1 MSRPPSLFVRIPEAP
16 YSGTQNGLPG
26 PFDPRTLAR
35 GRHPVEAV
43 ELRHHAPGPEDGAGS
58 RPGRRLP
65 RVVLGVSSS
74 TGIVIAQL
82 GLPAKDAYLLIQG
95 HAFATHR
102 SMLEI
107 ADDLL
112 TGRLHFTRESD
123 GITARERT

>member
-1 MSRPPSLFVRIPEAP
+1 M
-16 YSGTQNGLPG
+16 
-26 PFDPRTLAR
+26 
-35 GRHPVEAV
+35 
-43 ELRHHAPGPEDGAGS
+43 
-58 RPGRRLP
+58 
-65 RVVLGVSSS
+65 
-74 TGIVIAQL
+74 IAQL